1 MEVAIRG
8 NNLSAPTKSVSPS
21 NTGYNRDNQYQVM
34 TSDLVM
40 VAVMVILAENVSQK
54 SHKGK
59 VQKKKKNETCFSL
72 GGPPHPP
79 KIKLLFF
86 WLLPPF
92 FNFFLPS

>member
-1 MEVAIRG
+1 MEILMEVAIRG

-54 SHKGK
+54 SH
-59 VQKKKKNETCFSL
+59 NMLC
-72 GGPPHPP
+72 
-79 KIKLLFF
+79 KIFIACIQNL
-86 WLLPPF
+86 
-92 FNFFLPS
+92 